1 MIKQQLGNK
10 IRELRKARGYSQEQF
25 APICGL
31 DRTYI
36 AGVESGKRNITIE
49 NAQKLANALNVSMA
63 ELFDFTQP
71 IHKTFIVTINGEE
84 FILEASKEL
93 TPEIKEEIEIIA
105 RLAFDEDDSTLLE
118 VSDCDTTDELL
129 ELSVFDIAGLLAKKI
144 ESDLQI
150 SATFKP
156 IELEVTINY

>member
-49 NAQKLANALNVSMA
+49 NAQKLANALNVSMS

-129 ELSVFDIAGLLAKKI
+129 ELSVFDIAGLLAQKI
-144 ESDLQI
+144 ENDLQI
-150 SATFKP
+150 SVTFKP
-156 IELEVTINY
+156 IELEITINY